1 MAMASALR
9 LALLFQLHVVE
20 GKLLSVAVLPHG
32 DFAYDPGLVNR
43 SGGSVQLHTA
53 ARELGH
59 DISEETPDLLFV
71 TTPHGLELSERYLV
85 YLNSHNA
92 GASPLDDMP
101 HAAGNRT
108 VPMNFTS
115 PQGLAMQLLE
125 HLQKEKLPA
134 EGLRG
139 FSDAQPLPI
148 SWGEILPLSFVQKAR
163 EEQGL
168 DLPPVLLM
176 SFPLR
181 RFNHSDSM
189 VPELLRLGSATAD
202 FLEALPQRVAWIV
215 SADLA
220 HTHLAT
226 GPYGYC
232 PCAQPFDDAVVR
244 WAKDLPAE
252 SAAEAL
258 LHEGRGWQRAGA
270 ASCGFTGLVAAHGA
284 MAQISN
290 LTGQPTWR
298 GQVLAYA
305 HPTYYGMMVAR
316 FERTVLLVLSIALMN
331 LVTAV
336 MVNSSL
342 DQASE
347 DKEVKKAWLAAKK
360 KKQMEELKVMFHEL
374 DEDGSGDLSLSEI
387 RSAPEHLRAELQELA
402 GSEDIEQL
410 FMMLDYDGGGA
421 VDADEFCEGV
431 FKAASSDRTSME
443 LGRIT
448 KQPAAE
454 TDGHSTTELHV
465 ATLVDRACAFV

>member
-1 MAMASALR
+1 MASALV
-9 LALLFQLHVVE
+9 LALLFQLHAIE

-59 DISEETPDLLFV
+59 DISEETPELLFV
-71 TTPHGLELSERYLV
+71 TTPHGLELSQRYLV

-115 PQGLAMQLLE
+115 PQSLAMQLLE
-125 HLQKEKLPA
+125 HLQNEKLPA

-163 EEQGL
+163 EDQGL

-202 FLEALPQRVAWIV
+202 FLEALPQRVVWIV

-220 HTHLAT
+220 HTHLAS

-244 WAKDLPAE
+244 WARDLPSE

-284 MAQISN
+284 MAHISN
-290 LTGQPTWR
+290 LTGLPTWR

-316 FERTVLLVLSIALMN
+316 FER
-331 LVTAV
+331 
-336 MVNSSL
+336 
-342 DQASE
+342 
-347 DKEVKKAWLAAKK
+347 
-360 KKQMEELKVMFHEL
+360 
-374 DEDGSGDLSLSEI
+374 
-387 RSAPEHLRAELQELA
+387 
-402 GSEDIEQL
+402 QL
-410 FMMLDYDGGGA
+410 
-421 VDADEFCEGV
+421 GV
-431 FKAASSDRTSME
+431 
-443 LGRIT
+443 
-448 KQPAAE
+448 
-454 TDGHSTTELHV
+454 V
-465 ATLVDRACAFV
+465 VV